1 MAAAVV
7 VVAVAVDNNRSLR
20 GRPDRIFVS
29 IDASTGNSVISFH
42 PTDVGSPITGTD
54 DKTGERA
61 MSEAKAIASKYP
73 GSTVHGPH
81 FHEARPTGKG
91 RGRPRRAP

>member
-1 MAAAVV
+1 M
-7 VVAVAVDNNRSLR
+7 VAVAVASHALR

-29 IDASTGNSVISFH
+29 VDASTGNSTISFH
-42 PTDVGSPITGTD
+42 PTDVGAPITGTD

-61 MSEAKAIASKYP
+61 MSDARAIAAKYP

-81 FHEARPTGKG
+81 FHEARPPSKG
-91 RGRPRRAP
+91 RGRPRRS